1 MVLGMDNP
9 ATGRIG
15 GRVTIREVAE
25 HAGVSVAAVSKVLR
39 NAYGVSAALRAKVE
53 ASIATLKYRPSTAA
67 RGMRGQ
73 TYTIGVLMADIKNP
87 FYPQIFEGINDGL
100 AGTQYIPLI
109 GLGRSVAAIETTIVN
124 AMVDRQMD
132 GIIMIGQRLDT
143 PGLNEVAK
151 NLPTVVVAHHEPTAT
166 AFDTVNND
174 DELGGRLVVEHLLSQ
189 GYKRPAMITLSRTL
203 LGRVDVSDR
212 RERGFTQAMQAAG
225 LGHYVHIE
233 AAEVELE
240 DVTATVR
247 ALLDSP
253 EPPDALFGWADY
265 YALEVLSAVRTLGY
279 RTPDDIGVIG
289 YDNSE
294 PCSFTQNDL
303 TSIDQAGREIGRQS
317 VRLLLERIGG
327 RTTAEHFVTTP
338 TVSVR
343 GSTRRAGG

>member
-1 MVLGMDNP
+1 MNQGSDIQ
-9 ATGRIG
+9 AARS
-15 GRVTIREVAE
+15 GRVTIRTVAE

-39 NAYGVSAALRAKVE
+39 NAYGVSAALRSRVE
-53 ASIATLKYRPSTAA
+53 ASISALDYRPSAAA

-73 TYTIGVLMADIKNP
+73 TYTIGVLMADVKNP
-87 FYPQIFEGINDGL
+87 FYPEILEGINDGL
-100 AGTQYIPLI
+100 SGTQYIPLI
-109 GLGRSVAAIETTIVN
+109 GLGRSIAAIETTIVN
-124 AMVDRQMD
+124 AMIDRQMD

-143 PGLNEVAK
+143 PGLEKVARQ
-151 NLPTVVVAHHEPTAT
+151 LPIVVIAHHEPSAT

-174 DELGGRLVVEHLLSQ
+174 DERGGALVVEHLLQQ
-189 GYKRPAMITLSRTL
+189 GFRRPAMITLSRAL

-212 RERGFTQAMQAAG
+212 REAGFAAAMHAAG
-225 LGHYVHIE
+225 LGHQIHIE
-233 AAEVELE
+233 AAEAEVE

-247 ALLDSP
+247 ALLEGP

-265 YALEVLSAVRTLGY
+265 YALEVLSAVRTLGL
-279 RTPDDIGVIG
+279 RVPEDIGVIG

-338 TVSVR
+338 TVSIR
-343 GSTRRAGG
+343 GSTRRRG